1 MVALIMASKSKLLL
15 CFTAVSLLVTS
26 DLSVAA
32 EQQLRKKSFFERLF
46 ETKPRPKP
54 KTETKR
60 RRNFFDFLNSDSQR
74 NSDID
79 IVYGGDNSRV
89 RNIDNSDPEP
99 FPMIGM
105 GNLEYA
111 PPLQVPLYD
120 AAFGKLPPLAGD
132 AELIRISL
140 SDKRS
145 PIRTTVPHRKAI
157 LEAYKARNFAPI
169 WIADHKPTPRAEALM
184 QTLAGA
190 GQDGLEPL
198 AYLPY
203 GLNGWSSAKADATNL
218 SPEDIIRFDISL
230 TAAMLRYAQNI
241 SNGQFE
247 PARLSEYNDIAI
259 AALNPDD
266 ILRVAVYTPY
276 VAEYLAGLEPE
287 HPAYALLK
295 AELAALN
302 SDANNT
308 DYKPFPTG
316 RKLVKV
322 GQIDERIPE
331 LRSRMADLGFLEA
344 GDMLVAEDKLELLD
358 KALSKAIKGYQ
369 TANGI
374 KLSGQLDMALVAKLN
389 EDPTRDKRNKVIS
402 SLERVRW
409 LPRDLGN
416 RHVFVNQAAFQA
428 KVVENDKTI
437 WTTKVIV
444 GRPMTQTAAFHDEF
458 ETVVFNPSWGVPQ
471 SIIVNEYLPKLRRD
485 PGYLDRIGYKVTNES
500 GKPVSSRNVDWW
512 AYGNEVPFSIQQP
525 PGSDNALGELKFL
538 FPNEHAIYMHDT
550 PTRKLFKESGRAFS
564 HGCVR
569 VEDPR
574 QFASILLG
582 WDRDRVSAG
591 VETGESYS
599 EKIPL
604 KTKVHLTYFA
614 AWPDETGKIQY
625 YSDIYE
631 RDKTL
636 ISAYEKMSEAFE
648 TRLQQRLAGTET
660 VESDTVPQ

>member
-1 MVALIMASKSKLLL
+1 MASKSKLLL
-15 CFTAVSLLVTS
+15 CFTALCLLATS
-26 DLSVAA
+26 DFTLAA
-32 EQQLRKKSFFERLF
+32 EQQVRKKSFFERLF
-46 ETKPRPKP
+46 ESKPRPKP
-54 KTETKR
+54 KTETQR
-60 RRNFFDFLNSDSQR
+60 RRNFFDFLNSDRQR
-74 NSDID
+74 NSDVDVI
-79 IVYGGDNSRV
+79 YGGDGNRV
-89 RNIDNSDPEP
+89 RYIDNSDPEP

-120 AAFGKLPPLAGD
+120 AAFARLPTQTGD
-132 AELIRISL
+132 AELVRTAL

-145 PIRTTVPHRKAI
+145 PIKTTVPHRKAI
-157 LEAYKARNFAPI
+157 LEAYRARNFAPI
-169 WIADHKPTPRAEALM
+169 WLTNYKPTPRAEALM

-190 GQDGLEPL
+190 GQDGLEPF

-203 GLNGWSSAKADATNL
+203 GLNGWSSAKADASNL
-218 SPEDIIRFDISL
+218 SPEDVIRFDISL
-230 TAAMLRYAQNI
+230 TAAVLRYAQNI
-241 SNGQFE
+241 STGQFE

-266 ILRVAVYTPY
+266 ILRVAVYSPFVT
-276 VAEYLAGLEPE
+276 EFLAGLTPK
-287 HPAYALLK
+287 HAAYALLK
-295 AELAALN
+295 AELATLN
-302 SDANNT
+302 SDANNKAST
-308 DYKPFPTG
+308 PFPTG
-316 RKLVKV
+316 RKLVKI
-322 GQIDERIPE
+322 GQSDERIPE

-344 GDMLVAEDKLELLD
+344 GDMLVAEDKLVFLD

-369 TANGI
+369 TSKGI
-374 KLSGQLDMALVAKLN
+374 KVSGQLDVALVTKLN
-389 EDPTRDKRNKVIS
+389 EDPTRDRRNKVIS

-409 LPRDLGN
+409 LPKDLGN

-428 KVVENDKTI
+428 NVVENGKTI

-525 PGSDNALGELKFL
+525 PGNDNALGELKFL

-582 WDRDRVSAG
+582 WDRDRVSAE
-591 VETGESYS
+591 VESGESYS
-599 EKIPL
+599 EKIPI

-631 RDKTL
+631 RDKAL
-636 ISAYEKMSEAFE
+636 IAAYETVSAAFE
-648 TRLQQRLAGTET
+648 SRLQQRLAGTET
-660 VESDTVPQ
+660 VESDTIPQ

>member
-1 MVALIMASKSKLLL
+1 MVLPIMASKSKLIF
-15 CFTAVSLLVTS
+15 CFTAISLLVTS
-26 DLSVAA
+26 DLSLAA
-32 EQQLRKKSFFERLF
+32 EQQIRKKSFFERLF
-46 ETKPRPKP
+46 ESKPRPKP
-54 KTETKR
+54 KTETRKR
-60 RRNFFDFLNSDSQR
+60 RNLFDFLNSDRQR
-74 NSDID
+74 DSEID
-79 IVYGGDNSRV
+79 IVYGSENDGGRFRDG
-89 RNIDNSDPEP
+89 DPEP

-111 PPLQVPLYD
+111 PPLQVPMYD
-120 AAFGKLPPLAGD
+120 AAFAKLLPQTGE
-132 AELIRISL
+132 AELIRTAL

-145 PIRTTVPHRKAI
+145 PIKTTVLHRKAI
-157 LEAYKARNFAPI
+157 LETYKDRNFSPI
-169 WIADHKPTPRAEALM
+169 WIGYNKLTPRTQALM
-184 QTLAGA
+184 QKLAAA

-203 GLNGWSSAKADATNL
+203 GLNSWSTANADISNL
-218 SPEDIIRFDISL
+218 SPEDVIRFDISL
-230 TAAMLRYAQNI
+230 TAAVLRYAQDI
-241 SNGQFE
+241 STGQFE
-247 PARLSEYNDIAI
+247 PARLSQYNDISI
-259 AALNPDD
+259 ATLTPGN
-266 ILRVAVYTPY
+266 ILRVVAYSPY
-276 VAEYLAGLEPE
+276 VTEYLAGLTPK

-295 AELAALN
+295 AELASLN
-302 SDANNT
+302 SDAASNAIV
-308 DYKPFPTG
+308 PFPAG

-322 GQIDERIPE
+322 GQTDERIPD

-344 GDMLVAEDKLELLD
+344 GDMLVAEDKLETLD
-358 KALSKAIKGYQ
+358 KALSKAIKAYQ

-374 KLSGQLDMALVAKLN
+374 KVSGQLDVVLVTKLN

-402 SLERVRW
+402 SLERIRW

-416 RHVFVNQAAFQA
+416 RHVFVNQAAYQA
-428 KVVENDKTI
+428 KVVENGKTI

-471 SIIVNEYLPKLRRD
+471 SILVNEYLPKLRRD
-485 PGYLDRIGYKVTNES
+485 PGYLDRIGYKVTNDS

-512 AYGNEVPFSIQQP
+512 AYGNEVPFSVQQP
-525 PGSDNALGELKFL
+525 PGNDNALGELKFL

-550 PTRKLFKESGRAFS
+550 PSRKLFKESNRAFS

-591 VETGESYS
+591 VEAGESYS

-636 ISAYEKMSEAFE
+636 IAAFQSMSTAFE
-648 TRLQQRLAGTET
+648 SRLQQRLAGTET
-660 VESDTVPQ
+660 GESGTIPQ